1 MLSNLR
7 VFSNHLRIEICR
19 YGRDRVNRQYRI
31 CNMCSNE
38 VENKYHCVIKCPL
51 YEDIRNIYTVP
62 SMEKCISLLD
72 SNNNNILVKN
82 GKFICFALIRKNETM
97 NRN

>member
-1 MLSNLR
+1 MYLKKNFGIEFCISRKSRTMLSNFR

-31 CNMCSNE
+31 CNMCSND

-51 YEDIRNIYTVP
+51 YEGIRNIDTIP
-62 SMEKCISLLD
+62 RMEKSVLL
-72 SNNNNILVKN
+72 
-82 GKFICFALIRKNETM
+82 CLIVIITIF
-97 NRN
+97 

>member
-1 MLSNLR
+1 MLSKFR
-7 VFSNHLRIEICR
+7 FFSNHLRIEICR
-19 YGRDRVNRQYRI
+19 YGRDRVKRQDRI

-38 VENKYHCVIKCPL
+38 VENKYHFVIKCPL
-51 YEDIRNIYTVP
+51 YEGIRHIYTVP
-62 SMEKCISLLD
+62 SMETCISLLD

-82 GKFICFALIRKNETM
+82 SKFICFAMIRKNENI